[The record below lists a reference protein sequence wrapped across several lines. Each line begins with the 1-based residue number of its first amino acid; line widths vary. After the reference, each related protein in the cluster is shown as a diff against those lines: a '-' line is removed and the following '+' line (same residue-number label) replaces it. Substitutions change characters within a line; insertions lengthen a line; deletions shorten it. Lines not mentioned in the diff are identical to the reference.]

1 MNDVTRI
8 LDAVAHGEAGAAEK
22 LLPLVYT
29 ELRQLAARKMA
40 QEHPGQT
47 LQPTALVHEAWLRLA
62 GDEHRKWN
70 DRTHFFAA
78 AAEAMRRIL
87 VDNARRK
94 RARRHGGGQQRVE
107 LNEVN
112 VAAPGSDDE
121 LLALDEALE
130 KLAAQNCGEA
140 EVVKLRYFVGM
151 TIEETADALDISVRT
166 ANYHWSH
173 ARAWLYKEIREQQG
187 Q

>member
-1 MNDVTRI
+1 MTDVTRI

-22 LLPLVYT
+22 LLPLVYE
-29 ELRQLAARKMA
+29 ELRRLAAHKMA
-40 QEHPGQT
+40 GENLSQT
-47 LQPTALVHEAWLRLA
+47 LQPTALVHEAWLRLS
-62 GDEHRKWN
+62 GDENRKWN

-94 RARRHGGGQQRVE
+94 RAQRHGGGQQRVE

-130 KLAAQNCGEA
+130 KLAAQNPAEA
-140 EVVKLRYFVGM
+140 EVVKLRY
-151 TIEETADALDISVRT
+151 
-166 ANYHWSH
+166 
-173 ARAWLYKEIREQQG
+173 
-187 Q
+187 